1 MSEEAPAR
9 RPALKKAKD
18 SDVHPTLATPD
29 DAKNLHRRRGAST
42 SDTLRDPRGEKL
54 VPVEVQIPKK
64 LRKHLRSEAKKRGM
78 SLSELV
84 TALLQP
90 PSGR

>member
-1 MSEEAPAR
+1 MSDKAPAR

-18 SDVHPTLATPD
+18 SDIHPTLATPQ
-29 DAKNLHRRRGAST
+29 DAKNLNRRRGAST

-54 VPVEVQIPKK
+54 VAVEIQMPKK
-64 LRKHLRSEAKKRGM
+64 LRKQLRAEAKKRGLT
-78 SLSELV
+78 LSELV
-84 TALLQP
+84 TVLLQP